1 MRVIMHPHI
10 AALYNS
16 AQKPSR
22 LIIGLMSG
30 TSLDGLDVALC
41 KVTGAGLNTQIDV
54 LKFKTIEYNDDYKTK
69 IKQVFAKRECDLELV
84 TLLHPWVG
92 KHHGTV
98 VNQCLIEW
106 NINAANIDVIASH
119 GQTIYHC
126 PQSQH
131 NHKDFRNGT
140 LQIGDSDQ
148 IAVTTGITT
157 IGDFRQKHIAAEG
170 EGAPLAVY
178 GDYLYFSSEVESR
191 ILLNMGGIANLTF
204 LPKSGDVS
212 AVFSSDIG
220 PGNTIMDA
228 YVQRYFSGMHYDSDA
243 ALAKA
248 GTYNKLLLE
257 ALCNNEFF
265 KLDMPKT
272 TGPEVFNLAY
282 LEAAQ
287 TCSNTHNLKHEDV
300 IATLNVFTAYVISQ
314 AINECVKNAPNCV
327 VYASGGGIHNPLLME
342 QLLALCPDVKAFK
355 NTQALGVDPD
365 AKEAVL
371 FAILANEC
379 LAGEQLH
386 LNNKAQGIAGVTMG
400 KVSFAD

>member
-1 MRVIMHPHI
+1 MHPHI

-41 KVTGAGLNTQIDV
+41 RVTGAGLNTHIEV
-54 LKFKTIEYNDDYKTK
+54 LNFTTVDYNDDYKTK

-92 KHHGTV
+92 KHHGTL
-98 VNQCLIEW
+98 VNQCLTKW
-106 NINAANIDVIASH
+106 NINPADIDVIASH

-131 NHKDFRNGT
+131 NHKDFNNGT

-157 IGDFRQKHIAAEG
+157 IGDFRQKHIAAGG

-178 GDYLYFSSEVESR
+178 GDYLYFSSAAENR
-191 ILLNMGGIANLTF
+191 ILLNMGGIANLTY
-204 LPKSGDVS
+204 LPKCGNAS

-228 YVQRYFSGMHYDSDA
+228 YVQRYFCDMHYDNDA

-248 GTYNKLLLE
+248 GTQNKLLLE
-257 ALCNNEFF
+257 ALCDDAFIN
-265 KLDMPKT
+265 LSMPKT

-282 LEAAQ
+282 LDTAQ
-287 TCSNTHNLKHEDV
+287 TRSNTHNLQHDD
-300 IATLNVFTAYVISQ
+300 IMATLNAFTAHVISK

-342 QLLALCPDVKAFK
+342 QLQAFCPTVKAFK
-355 NTQALGVDPD
+355 NTHALGIDPD

-379 LAGEQLH
+379 LAGEQQH
-386 LNNKAQGIAGVTMG
+386 LNNTTQGIAGVTMG

>member
-1 MRVIMHPHI
+1 MHPHI

-41 KVTGAGLNTQIDV
+41 KVTGAGLNTQIQV
-54 LKFKTIEYNDDYKTK
+54 LNFTTVEYDNEYKSK

-92 KHHGTV
+92 KLHGNMINHCLKTWQ
-98 VNQCLIEW
+98 VNPID
-106 NINAANIDVIASH
+106 IDVIASH
-119 GQTIYHC
+119 GQTIFHC
-126 PQSQH
+126 PHSQH
-131 NHKDFRNGT
+131 NHNDFTNGT

-157 IGDFRQKHIAAEG
+157 LGDFRQKHIAAGG
-170 EGAPLAVY
+170 EGAPLAIY
-178 GDYLYFSSEVESR
+178 GDYLYFASVDENR

-204 LPKSGDVS
+204 LPKNGDLN
-212 AVFSSDIG
+212 ALFSSDIG

-228 YVQRYFSGMHYDSDA
+228 YVQQYFTGLHYDEE
-243 ALAKA
+243 AKIAQA
-248 GTYNKLLLE
+248 GKVSAPLFD
-257 ALCNNEFF
+257 ALCAHSFF
-265 KLDMPKT
+265 KLSQPKT

-282 LEAAQ
+282 LRAAQ
-287 TCSNTHNLKHEDV
+287 TDSATQSLSHEDV
-300 IATLNVFTAYVISQ
+300 MATLNKFSATMIAN
-314 AINECVKNAPNCV
+314 ALNDCAGRVKDCV

-342 QLLALCPDVKAFK
+342 QLVALCPTIKAFK
-355 NTQALGVDPD
+355 NTDDLGINPD

-379 LAGEQLH
+379 LAGERQAV
-386 LNNKAQGIAGVTMG
+386 NNKRQNIMGITMG

>member
-1 MRVIMHPHI
+1 MHPHI

-41 KVTGAGLNTQIDV
+41 KITGAGLHTQIEV
-54 LKFKTIEYNDDYKTK
+54 LKFTTVEYNDEYKTK
-69 IKQVFAKRECDLELV
+69 IKQVFAKRECDLEVL

-92 KHHGTV
+92 KLHGAM
-98 VNQCLIEW
+98 VNQCLALW
-106 NINAANIDVIASH
+106 QVNPADIDVIASH

-131 NHKDFRNGT
+131 NHHDFKNGT

-157 IGDFRQKHIAAEG
+157 IGDFRQKHIAAGG

-178 GDYLYFSSEVESR
+178 GDYLFFASPNENR

-204 LPKSGDVS
+204 LPKNGDTG

-228 YVQRYFSGMHYDSDA
+228 YVQHYFKGLHYDEGA
-243 ALAKA
+243 KLAKA
-248 GTYNKLLLE
+248 GKVNTKLLA
-257 ALCNNEFF
+257 ALTDNAFF
-265 KLDMPKT
+265 KLPLPKT

-282 LEAAQ
+282 LRAAQ
-287 TCSNTHNLKHEDV
+287 MHSTTQRLNHEDV
-300 IATLNVFTAYVISQ
+300 LATLNALSATTIAKALNDCAQ
-314 AINECVKNAPNCV
+314 HTQDCV

-342 QLLALCPDVKAFK
+342 QLLMHCPNIKAFK
-355 NTQALGVDPD
+355 NTESLGVNPD

-379 LAGEQLH
+379 LAGQRQS
-386 LNNKAQGIAGVTMG
+386 LNNNNQGILDITMG

>member
-1 MRVIMHPHI
+1 
-10 AALYNS
+10 
-16 AQKPSR
+16 
-22 LIIGLMSG
+22 MSG

-41 KVTGAGLNTQIDV
+41 KVTGAGLHTQVEV
-54 LKFKTIEYNDDYKTK
+54 LKFTTVDYNDDYKNK
-69 IKQVFAKRECDLELV
+69 VKQVFAKRECDLELI

-92 KHHGTV
+92 KLHGNM

-106 NINAANIDVIASH
+106 DINPVDIDVIASH

-131 NHKDFRNGT
+131 QQSDFKNGT
-140 LQIGDSDQ
+140 LQIGDSDH

-157 IGDFRQKHIAAEG
+157 LGDFRQKHIAAGG

-178 GDYLYFSSEVESR
+178 GDYLFFSSAVENR
-191 ILLNMGGIANLTF
+191 ILLNMGGISNLTF
-204 LPKSGDVS
+204 LPKSGDVNS
-212 AVFSSDIG
+212 LFSSDIG

-228 YVQRYFSGMHYDSDA
+228 YVQRYFSAKHYDDNA
-243 ALAKA
+243 VIAKA
-248 GTYNKLLLE
+248 GCVNNTLLE
-257 ALCNNEFF
+257 ALCDNVFF
-265 KLDMPKT
+265 KLPLPKT

-287 TCSNTHNLKHEDV
+287 AQTHTQHLSHQD
-300 IATLNVFTAYVISQ
+300 ILATLNLFTAKVIANALNTC
-314 AINECVKNAPNCV
+314 AITSPNCV
-327 VYASGGGIHNPLLME
+327 VYASGGGIHNPLLMD
-342 QLLALCPDVKAFK
+342 QLLALCPTIKAFK
-355 NTQALGVDPD
+355 NTQALGIDPD

-379 LAGEQLH
+379 LAGEPLQ
-386 LNNKAQGIAGVTMG
+386 LNNNAHSIASITMG

>member
-1 MRVIMHPHI
+1 MHPHI

-41 KVTGAGLNTQIDV
+41 KITGAGLHTQIEV
-54 LKFKTIEYNDDYKTK
+54 LNFTTVEYNDEYKTK
-69 IKQVFAKRECDLELV
+69 IKQVFAKRECDLEVL

-92 KHHGTV
+92 KLHGTM
-98 VNQCLIEW
+98 VNQCLAQWQIDS
-106 NINAANIDVIASH
+106 ADIDVIASH

-126 PQSQH
+126 PKSQH
-131 NHKDFRNGT
+131 NHHDFKNGT

-157 IGDFRQKHIAAEG
+157 IGDFRQKHIAAGG

-178 GDYLYFSSEVESR
+178 GDYLFFASENENR

-204 LPKSGDVS
+204 LPKNGDT
-212 AVFSSDIG
+212 AAIFSSDIG
-220 PGNTIMDA
+220 PGNTMMDT
-228 YVQRYFSGMHYDSDA
+228 YVQHYFKGLHYDKGA
-243 ALAKA
+243 QLAKA
-248 GTYNKLLLE
+248 GKVNAKLLT
-257 ALCNNEFF
+257 ALSDNAFF
-265 KLDMPKT
+265 KLPLPKT
-272 TGPEVFNLAY
+272 TGPEVFNLAF
-282 LEAAQ
+282 LQAAQ
-287 TCSNTHNLKHEDV
+287 RCSATQSLCHEDV
-300 IATLNVFTAYVISQ
+300 LATLNALSATTIADALNNCAEYAQ
-314 AINECVKNAPNCV
+314 DCV

-342 QLLALCPDVKAFK
+342 QLLRLCPHIQRFK
-355 NTQALGVDPD
+355 NTDDLGVNPD

-379 LAGEQLH
+379 LAGQHQCLINE
-386 LNNKAQGIAGVTMG
+386 KGVLDITMG